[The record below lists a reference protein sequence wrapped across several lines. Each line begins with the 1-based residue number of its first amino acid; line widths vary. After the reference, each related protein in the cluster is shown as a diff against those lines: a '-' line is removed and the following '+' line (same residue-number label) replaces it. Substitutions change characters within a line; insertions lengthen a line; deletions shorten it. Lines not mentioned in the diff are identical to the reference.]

1 MKFPNLQVIYT
12 DADGV
17 PCEREVAV
25 WSVRGNLR
33 TSKTQRPQVLLNGE
47 WVKIKQ
53 EDKRP

>member
-33 TSKTQRPQVLLNGE
+33 TSKTAPPQICLKGK
-47 WVKIKQ
+47 WVKINRAK
-53 EDKRP
+53 